1 MAASRELFS
10 RWSAV
15 LGVLHLALS
24 TFVINETLKY
34 PWKTPLEIVY
44 SNWTQEDGSQCSET
58 SPCYITEEKYIVND
72 GVNIGLLIPFFSLI
86 SGFHHIYTALWTNTY
101 VNEIKYLKGANPYRA
116 FDYLF
121 SSSLMIVVAAVLFK
135 APPDLGFLFTVA
147 GVQAATILVGFCLEI
162 IGRDPHNYC
171 FWAVFIGIMIVYTFL
186 WASLLMPFYF
196 SVQGAPSVV
205 ILFILYLLESFL
217 RFPIQFVLP
226 ELKVLWNKVF
236 HKNREIKTLNLEA
249 EILEAEILEAE
260 FGWMALSAE
269 SKIPLLVLF
278 YFGVVARSGSVL
290 FGIPDD
296 KEVKD
301 VNAGPNDEEL
311 RIVFILTVIASLL
324 CEILIRYAPDL
335 KNKNGHFSYAWIF
348 VLLAIVGMWAGV
360 IYFFVKSD

>member
-1 MAASRELFS
+1 MAASIELFS

-15 LGVLHLALS
+15 LGVLHLVLS

-86 SGFHHIYTALWTNTY
+86 SGFHHIYTALWTDTY
-101 VNEIKYLKGANPYRA
+101 VKQIENLNGANPYRA

-171 FWAVFIGIMIVYTFL
+171 FWAVFTGIMIVYTFL

-236 HKNREIKTLNLEA
+236 HKTPEIKTRYLESK
-249 EILEAEILEAE
+249 ILEAE

-335 KNKNGHFSYAWIF
+335 KNKNGYFSYAWIF
-348 VLLAIVGMWAGV
+348 VLLGIVGMWAGV

>member
-86 SGFHHIYTALWTNTY
+86 SGFHHIYTALWTDTY
-101 VNEIKYLKGANPYRA
+101 VDEIENLKGANPYRA

-171 FWAVFIGIMIVYTFL
+171 FWAVFTGIMIVYTFL

-236 HKNREIKTLNLEA
+236 HKNRGIKTLN
-249 EILEAEILEAE
+249 IKNLEAEILEAE

-290 FGIPDD
+290 FGIPDE
-296 KEVKD
+296 KKVKD
-301 VNAGPNDEEL
+301 FNAGPNDEEL

-348 VLLAIVGMWAGV
+348 VLLAIVGMWGGV